1 LLLEKNDFPPDD
13 CRDLLSADMIDLMR
27 LSSRVAP
34 SKYEDYSLR
43 LSREHLLL
51 AELSLIIELL
61 APDPAHHSQIGE
73 GRKTSLLQ
81 SAADVGKVVLN
92 RNTCQMED

>member
-1 LLLEKNDFPPDD
+1 
-13 CRDLLSADMIDLMR
+13 MIDLMN

-51 AELSLIIELL
+51 PEPSLIIELL
-61 APDPAHHSQIGE
+61 APDPAHHSQLGE
-73 GRKTSLLQ
+73 GRRLPCLLQ
-81 SAADVGKVVLN
+81 SVADVGRVVLN